1 MPLYT
6 KNLLILLTAVLLFF
20 SSFYLLLPTLPL
32 YVLDIGGDQKDAGFI
47 IGIFTLSS
55 VFFRPFAGKFTDRIG
70 RKNLMITGAFIFFVS
85 PFFYSLATYTETLLL
100 VRFFHGIGIAAF
112 TVSSIT
118 LIADT
123 APIDRRGEAFGAFGL
138 SAMIALTVSPAVGT
152 WLLTFSFT
160 EVFLTAAALSGVCVF
175 LCFLVEEPFHSY
187 TNPPP
192 FEFKKV
198 VLPSVIILLCTITYG
213 SIIAFLPFFAE
224 HISGFSLYY
233 TCYALS
239 SIVIRIPIGR
249 ISDVVPRQKIILPG
263 LFTVSIS
270 LILLYASHSLI
281 LLAFS
286 GFLYGIGFSSVY
298 PTLTAFLVDRIPEEA
313 RAQGLSYFT
322 ASFDLGIALGSVIF
336 GFFPLFLIYPLGSVI
351 VFTGMLFFY
360 WSERSNLSSSR

>member
-6 KNLLILLTAVLLFF
+6 KNLFILLAAVLLFF
-20 SSFYLLLPTLPL
+20 SSFYILLPTLPL
-32 YVLDIGGDQKDAGFI
+32 YVHIIGGDQKDVGLV
-47 IGIFTLSS
+47 IGVFTLSS
-55 VFFRPFAGKFTDRIG
+55 VFFRPFVGKFTNRIG

-85 PFFYSLATYTETLLL
+85 PFFYSFTTHVATLLL
-100 VRFFHGIGIAAF
+100 VRIFHGVGIAAF

-123 APIDRRGEAFGAFGL
+123 SPIHRRGEAFGAFGL

-152 WLLTFSFT
+152 WLLIFSFT

-175 LCFLVEEPFHSY
+175 LCFLVKEPRHNNTRTSFVE
-187 TNPPP
+187 PG
-192 FEFKKV
+192 KV
-198 VLPSVIILLCTITYG
+198 LLPSVIILLCTITYG

-224 HISGFSLYY
+224 NISGFSLFY

-239 SIVIRIPIGR
+239 SIVIRIPVGR
-249 ISDVVPRQKIILPG
+249 ISDCMPRQRIILPG
-263 LFTVSIS
+263 LFTVSMS
-270 LILLYASHSLI
+270 LVFLYASHSLI

-286 GFLYGIGFSSVY
+286 GLLYGIGFSSVY
-298 PTLTAFLVDRIPEEA
+298 PTLTALLVDRIPEEA

-336 GFFPLFLIYPLGSVI
+336 GFLPLSSIYPLGSVI